1 MSTTTVAADST
12 IYNHKS
18 FYIAGLHNA
27 HAMETQAIQIISR
40 QLDRLEDYPEMAA
53 RMRQHLAESEAQRAR
68 LDEVLATLE
77 ETHSTLKDTAL
88 GFVGNMM
95 AMAHTPAADE
105 VVKNTLA
112 NYAFE
117 HFEIAAYKSL
127 ITIGEAL
134 GHPAGVSAARANLA
148 EEEAMAAWIDSHIGP
163 TILRFMGR
171 DAAGLKADR

>member
-68 LDEVLATLE
+68 LDEVL
-77 ETHSTLKDTAL
+77 STLKDTAL